1 MNTTSEV
8 NHVDAATAPGGRTGA
23 ARSHPSALGQLRSLS
38 RAMLRGFFRDRT
50 SLFFTFF
57 FPLMFLVVFGL
68 VFRSD
73 GASPTELGVVGS
85 GPVISALPDEVVETV
100 DFYSSDEALAAVR
113 EGNLPGALVESGNDL
128 TLYFAASDQVQA
140 GTVQGLV
147 SSVVNQV
154 NLAATGQPPAFTL
167 STEQVESDEFEP
179 IQFITPGILSWGVA
193 TSATFGA
200 ALTLVAWRK
209 RQVLRRLRLAPA
221 PVWTIVGARVG
232 VSLSVAVVQAALF
245 LGIALT
251 PAFGLQLSGTWW
263 LSLPILLL
271 GTCSFLAVG
280 LLVGAVSKT
289 EEAAS
294 AVANFVVLPMAF
306 LSGTFFDLSAAPG
319 WMQSVSRVLPLRW
332 MNDGMLDVL
341 VRGQGWGAVWLPCLV
356 LAGFTV
362 VVAGVAT
369 RVFRWDAT

>member
-1 MNTTSEV
+1 MSTTS
-8 NHVDAATAPGGRTGA
+8 TTSAPAPAGGRGTSMVPQPSA
-23 ARSHPSALGQLRSLS
+23 ARQLRTLS

-50 SLFFTFF
+50 SLFFTFL

-68 VFRSD
+68 VFASD
-73 GASPTELGVVGS
+73 GAEATELGVVGD
-85 GPVISALPDEVVETV
+85 GPAISALPAGVVDAVPFDSTE
-100 DFYSSDEALAAVR
+100 EAVAAV
-113 EGNLPGALVESGNDL
+113 EAGDLPGALVESGGKV
-128 TLYFAASDQVQA
+128 TLYFAASDQVRA

-147 SSVVNQV
+147 SAVVNQA
-154 NLAATGQPPAFTL
+154 NLAATGEPPVITL
-167 STEQVESDEFEP
+167 TTERVEAEDFEP

-193 TSATFGA
+193 TSAAFGA

-209 RQVLRRLRLAPA
+209 RQVLRRLRLSPA
-221 PVWTIVGARVG
+221 PVWTVVGARVG
-232 VSLSVAVVQAALF
+232 VSLVIALVQAVLF
-245 LGIALT
+245 VGIALT
-251 PAFGLQLSGTWW
+251 PPFGLQLSGSWW
-263 LSLPILLL
+263 LALPILLL
-271 GTCSFLAVG
+271 GTCAFLAVG

-294 AVANFVVLPMAF
+294 AMANFVVLPMAF
-306 LSGTFFDLSAAPG
+306 LSGTFFDMSAAPA
-319 WMQSVSRVLPLRW
+319 WMQAVSRVFPLRW

-341 VRGQGWGAVWLPCLV
+341 VRGQGLQAVWLPCLV